1 MMYYNYYAI
10 QKSGLLNILINI
22 QIYPMA
28 PGVIDSRDDYDI
40 ENNMDMNMDM
50 NMNALPLPHT
60 NAYSDA
66 NIDTNPD
73 INTTSKPKAK
83 LNQIPQIP
91 IEIESRP
98 DR

>member
-1 MMYYNYYAI
+1 
-10 QKSGLLNILINI
+10 
-22 QIYPMA
+22 
-28 PGVIDSRDDYDI
+28 
-40 ENNMDMNMDM
+40 MNMDM